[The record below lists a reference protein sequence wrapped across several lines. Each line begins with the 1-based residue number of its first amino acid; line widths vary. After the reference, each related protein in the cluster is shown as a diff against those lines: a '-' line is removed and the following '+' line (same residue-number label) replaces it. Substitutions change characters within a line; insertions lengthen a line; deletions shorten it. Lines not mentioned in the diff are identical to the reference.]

1 MNNNSISI
9 IVKMV
14 HTLFLITL
22 PIFTLTIV
30 KTASFL
36 QVLAKVVYLF
46 EVAKIWSLLEL
57 QVSSE
62 LITVMIVIFLFIVK
76 VSLSFKVVQTCT
88 FHIFNALNIP
98 NYGVNLKKQICSL
111 GITTGLK
118 FTISLKSKVK
128 STMF

>member
-30 KTASFL
+30 KIASFL
-36 QVLAKVVYLF
+36 QVLVRVVSLF
-46 EVAKIWSLLEL
+46 EAAKIWSLLEL
-57 QVSSE
+57 LVSSE
-62 LITVMIVIFLFIVK
+62 PTTATTVIFLFIVK
-76 VSLSFKVVQTCT
+76 VNLLFKVVQICI

-98 NYGVNLKKQICSL
+98 NYGASLKKQICSH

-118 FTISLKSKVK
+118 STISLKSKVK